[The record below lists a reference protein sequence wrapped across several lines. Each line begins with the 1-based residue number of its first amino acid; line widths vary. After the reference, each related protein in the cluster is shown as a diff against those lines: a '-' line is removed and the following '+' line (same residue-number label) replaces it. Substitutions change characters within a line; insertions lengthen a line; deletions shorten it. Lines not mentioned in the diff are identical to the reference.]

1 MGGYSNS
8 CSDQSNYLDI
18 FKASLTALCKP
29 QAGLEARKF
38 VTRYF
43 HSELGVVHSAGDYV
57 SCCVRHPCWLL
68 ISSEVVLPIY
78 WDHHHHHP
86 WTGTIKSLEGTLVLL
101 NLEKRAPRCSP
112 IHQQERM
119 APWINLAGTT
129 CSHCPFCLGD
139 DFVLRC
145 VELSPRLKQGYLLL
159 EQMRRHPADA
169 CSLLNPKRTKCIQA
183 W

>member
-43 HSELGVVHSAGDYV
+43 HSELGVAHSAADYV

-68 ISSEVVLPIY
+68 ISSEVVLPVFI
-78 WDHHHHHP
+78 
-86 WTGTIKSLEGTLVLL
+86 GIIIIIIIIITIIIIIIHEREPSSLWKAL
-101 NLEKRAPRCSP
+101 
-112 IHQQERM
+112 
-119 APWINLAGTT
+119 W
-129 CSHCPFCLGD
+129 F
-139 DFVLRC
+139 
-145 VELSPRLKQGYLLL
+145 Y
-159 EQMRRHPADA
+159 
-169 CSLLNPKRTKCIQA
+169 
-183 W
+183 